1 MLFAYQSL
9 AGVGII
15 CRLYLADIRDSL
27 HNMMAGWFSNGRAAS
42 MPQYGLP
49 MRGLIPAWW
58 LGPEITPRSVQ
69 ETPVGAAG
77 LLMT

>member
-1 MLFAYQSL
+1 MLFAYQNL

-27 HNMMAGWFSNGRAAS
+27 HNMMVWRAAS
-42 MPQYGLP
+42 IPQYGLP
-49 MRGLIPAWW
+49 MRGLLPAWW
-58 LGPEITPRSVQ
+58 LGPEITPRSVE

-77 LLMT
+77 LLMTKP